1 VILISAWPDFWH
13 TVDLPV
19 FMQALGFVAAAVG
32 ATVIAA
38 AVVPAGWPAP
48 SSSLFGWFGG

>member
-1 VILISAWPDFWH
+1 VILISAWPGFWH

-19 FMQALGFVAAAVG
+19 FVQALGFVAAAVG

-38 AVVPAGWPAP
+38 AAAAAANNGVT
-48 SSSLFGWFGG
+48 